1 MLFLAK
7 MRDPAV
13 TPYTED
19 AWTPRELLPAWRL
32 VPPPTRAR
40 RTARLLAIL
49 FLAFAVACAVSPW
62 QQSVRGDGQ
71 VIAFDPSERPVTV
84 EAPTS
89 GVVRRWH
96 VREGQEVEAGQL
108 LVSVTDN
115 DPAQLERLRAE
126 RDAQRVGVER
136 KEASVVALEASLVA
150 AELAAD
156 AKVAA
161 AEAKVES
168 AQQKVRAWE
177 RKVDAASAKLDTA
190 TRQRDRVEVLG
201 DEGLTSE
208 RSRELARLGFAEA
221 EADLKAAK
229 AELAG
234 AEADLN
240 SARSDRDETSS
251 GTLSKL
257 SELES
262 KLESAR
268 SDVEKQRQEL
278 LKLETRLARQQTQDV
293 VAPRDGVVLRQLVP
307 EGAEQVKKGDGLLV
321 IVPPRQTPRVS
332 LIVDGNDAALLSEG
346 SPVRLQFEGWPAVQF
361 VGWPSV
367 AVGTFGGLVEFV
379 DAAGD
384 DSGDFRVIVR
394 PDPEDEDW
402 PASRLLRP
410 GVRAHGW
417 VLLKQV
423 PLGFELWRRLNGFP
437 PTAPKPLDTGG
448 YSGAKRGVRK

>member
-1 MLFLAK
+1 MLLFAK
-7 MRDPAV
+7 MTDASNA
-13 TPYTED
+13 PYRED
-19 AWTPRELLPAWRL
+19 AWTPREMLPAWRL

-40 RTARLLAIL
+40 RTARLLAVT
-49 FLAFAVACAVSPW
+49 FLVFALACAISPW
-62 QQSVRGDGQ
+62 QQSVRGDGM

-89 GVVRRWH
+89 GVVRTWH
-96 VREGQEVEAGQL
+96 VREGEQVEAGQL

-126 RDAQRVGVER
+126 REAQKVGLER
-136 KEASVVALEASLVA
+136 KQASADALDASLIA

-161 AEAKVES
+161 ARAKMDSAEQKVE
-168 AQQKVRAWE
+168 AWQ
-177 RKVDAASAKLDTA
+177 RKVEAAEAKLDTA

-208 RSRELARLGFAEA
+208 RSRELAQLGFAEA
-221 EADLKAAK
+221 EADLRAAR
-229 AELAG
+229 AERAG
-234 AEADLN
+234 AVADLDQASN
-240 SARSDRDETSS
+240 DRDEARSS
-251 GTLSKL
+251 ALAKL
-257 SELES
+257 AELES

-268 SDVEKQRQEL
+268 SEVEKQRQAL
-278 LKLETRLARQQTQDV
+278 LKLDTRLARQQTQDV
-293 VAPRDGVVLRQLVP
+293 VAPRSGVVLRQLVP
-307 EGAEQVKKGDGLLV
+307 EGAEQVKRGDGLAV
-321 IVPPRQTPRVS
+321 VVPPRQTPRVS
-332 LIVDGNDAALLSEG
+332 LIVDGNDAALLSPG

-384 DSGDFRVIVR
+384 DSGDFRVVVG
-394 PDPEDEDW
+394 PDPDDERW
-402 PASRLLRP
+402 PSSELLRP

-423 PLGFELWRRLNGFP
+423 PLGFELWRQLNGFP
-437 PTAPKPLDTGG
+437 PTAPKPLDGG
-448 YSGAKRGVRK
+448 TYSGARK